1 MNSIYTSSQRR
12 NILVI
17 LVVLLG
23 LFIVLNMRTYISYL
37 VASTVLYVIFR
48 KPYNKLLR
56 RGWHKQLVVFSIIIL
71 SFLIIVLP
79 FLLLS
84 IMLTDK
90 IIYYTSHIQDI
101 LLFVEKI
108 EAMSGIKL
116 RDKAMMNNVAENVG
130 KWAGGL
136 FPSFLAEAT
145 DMLVGL
151 GLMYFVLYYMFVEQ
165 ERFRKGL
172 YVYLPFEPDTLEQLG
187 LDLENNIH
195 SNIIGQGLIS
205 LIQATMLA
213 LGFWVFGFSDAL
225 FWGMVGFFM
234 SFIPVLGTPL
244 IWVPAGL
251 IALAQGDN
259 FGGIGILLYGA
270 IVVLNIDNVLR
281 MFIASKMGDIHPL
294 ITLVGVIL
302 GVPILG
308 IMGLVMGP
316 LLISYFIIFVRVYRK
331 KYVINPESQ
340 T

>member
-23 LFIVLNMRTYISYL
+23 LFITMNMRTYISYL

-56 RGWHKQLVVFSIIIL
+56 KGWNKQLVVLGIIIL

-108 EAMSGIKL
+108 EAMSGVKL
-116 RDKAMMNNVAENVG
+116 RDKEVMNNVAENVG

-187 LDLENNIH
+187 SDLENNIH

-213 LGFWVFGFSDAL
+213 LGFWIFGFSDAL

-270 IVVLNIDNVLR
+270 VVVLNIDNVLR

-308 IMGLVMGP
+308 IMGLVIGP
-316 LLISYFIIFVRVYRK
+316 LLISYFIILVRVYRK
-331 KYVINPESQ
+331 KYVIKPESQ